1 MTKAETDDGNRFKKR
16 IHWRDSMREPRL
28 MIFDARLVFFFLL
41 LAVHLAVWTAL
52 LLLAAIGVFWLV
64 ERAGYRLPSA
74 LRTIRATFAGVR
86 RPAFYQR
93 RYREAVDYGFEY
105 RRTPLP
111 SFAMPV
117 PSAPM
122 SVGVVKEVNSTLVD
136 EQPARVVEPAQ

>member
-1 MTKAETDDGNRFKKR
+1 MTDPETDDGNRFKKR

-28 MIFDARLVFFFLL
+28 MIFDARLVFSFLL

-52 LLLAAIGVFWLV
+52 LLLSAIGVFWPV

-74 LRTIRATFAGVR
+74 LRIVRATFAGVR

-111 SFAMPV
+111 SSAH
-117 PSAPM
+117 PSDPGPT
-122 SVGVVKEVNSTLVD
+122 SVGVEEEGNITQFDNHASGVREAA
-136 EQPARVVEPAQ
+136 E